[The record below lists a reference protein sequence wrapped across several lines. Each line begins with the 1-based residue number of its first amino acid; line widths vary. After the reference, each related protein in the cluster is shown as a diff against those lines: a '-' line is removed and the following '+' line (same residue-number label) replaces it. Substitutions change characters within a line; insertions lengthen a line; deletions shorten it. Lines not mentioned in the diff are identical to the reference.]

1 MNQCCSAAFG
11 SAYCQPALLDEAQIM
26 SPPAQLWIAEKFS
39 LVSSQ
44 VETTEDPEL
53 FGETSHLT
61 EKTELVDGVFPSWRK
76 VMPSKRRTQVETFP
90 CLNGE

>member
-1 MNQCCSAAFG
+1 MR
-11 SAYCQPALLDEAQIM
+11 
-26 SPPAQLWIAEKFS
+26 PPPQLWIAEKFS